1 MFYENVWFWVAL
13 IVSVVLGVYKMVPFG
28 SKLISTLG
36 GPKKSL
42 AIFVIAALF
51 VGGVLDQYIGAV
63 GVKGAPVGGGTI
75 NLIDITEGTPS
86 GNCTVATDAQREN
99 TATIRCTD
107 SGVDETASI
116 YEFQN
121 NFTLTRSG
129 SHYASCDITITSNTF
144 KSPSDLSDTNDYW
157 ILERTNLGQLEAY
170 ISVEGYSATTSNT
183 KVHSVL
189 GFDEG
194 QTTNYFA
201 LALEIDEEGS
211 DELNQY
217 DKVNINL
224 DICGTSYL
232 IEYMEM
238 DASA

>member
-63 GVKGAPVGGGTI
+63 GVKGASVGGGTI
-75 NLIDITEGTPS
+75 NLIDITEDVS
-86 GNCTVATDAQREN
+86 GNCTTAVDAQREN
-99 TATIRCTD
+99 TITVRCTD
-107 SGVDETASI
+107 VGVDEGAGV
-116 YEFQN
+116 YELLA
-121 NFTLTRSG
+121 NFSLTRSG
-129 SHYASCDITITSNTF
+129 SDYGSCDITITSNTF

-170 ISVEGYSATTSNT
+170 IAIEAYTATTSNT
-183 KVHSVL
+183 KGHSVL
-189 GFDEG
+189 GFDIGE
-194 QTTNYFA
+194 TTNYFA
-201 LALEIDEEGS
+201 IALEVDEEGS

-224 DICGTSYL
+224 NICGVPYL

-238 DASA
+238 DAP